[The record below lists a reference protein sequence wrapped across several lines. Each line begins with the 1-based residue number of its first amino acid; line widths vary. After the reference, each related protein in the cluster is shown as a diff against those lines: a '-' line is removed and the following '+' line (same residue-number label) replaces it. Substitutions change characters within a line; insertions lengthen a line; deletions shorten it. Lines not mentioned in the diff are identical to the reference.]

1 MTHSKLNQN
10 IGRIASVISVLMY
23 VSYLAQIASNLAG
36 QKGNPVQP
44 FVAAVNASL
53 WVAYGWTAP
62 KKDWPI
68 IIANAPWV
76 VLGLVTGITCL

>member
-1 MTHSKLNQN
+1 MSHNKLNQN

-36 QKGNPVQP
+36 HKGNPVQP
-44 FVAAVNASL
+44 FVAMVNAAL
-53 WVAYGWTAP
+53 WVAYGWSAP

-68 IIANAPWV
+68 IIANAPGV
-76 VLGLVTGITCL
+76 VLGLATGITCL

>member
-23 VSYLAQIASNLAG
+23 VSYLAQFASNLAG

-53 WVAYGWTAP
+53 WVTYGWTAP

-68 IIANAPWV
+68 IIANAPGV